1 MMYQRERKKYLCTM
15 IVGHCIIVTNQS
27 TKLGLKKE
35 KKKKKKTIGKI
46 GPKNNGH
53 K

>member
-1 MMYQRERKKYLCTM
+1 MLYQRERKKYLYIK
-15 IVGHCIIVTNQS
+15 IVGHCIIATNQA
-27 TKLGLKKE
+27 TKLELKTVKTVG
-35 KKKKKKTIGKI
+35 KK

>member
-1 MMYQRERKKYLCTM
+1 M
-15 IVGHCIIVTNQS
+15 IVGHCIIVTNQG
-27 TKLGLKKE
+27 TKLGLKTVKTVG
-35 KKKKKKTIGKI
+35 KK